1 MEELYELRTYIETGK
16 YQEALLLLDEMEEMS
31 LDDKIT
37 RISSFMEVLLV
48 HLIKQAVEKR
58 TTRLWDVSI
67 RNALRQ
73 IMKINKRRKAGGW
86 YLTEEELYVASE
98 EAYASALDSAALEA
112 LGGRYTTEEISPMLD
127 RSEMIR
133 WALQQMQPVTSAN

>member
-1 MEELYELRTYIETGK
+1 M
-16 YQEALLLLDEMEEMS
+16 LLDEMEEMS
-31 LDDKIT
+31 RDDKIN

-58 TTRLWDVSI
+58 TTRAWDVSI

-73 IMKINKRRKAGGW
+73 IIKINKRRKAGGW
-86 YLTEEELYVASE
+86 YLTEEELRIALE

-112 LGGRYTTEEISPMLD
+112 LGGRYTTKEISAMLD
-127 RSEMIR
+127 RSEILR
-133 WALQQMQPVTSAN
+133 WALQQMQAVESSN